1 MFNQCSTNNR
11 QGLLIVGG
19 SFLAT
24 PTMTR
29 SLFIGF
35 SSKPLVFEGFCAFC
49 VLPRF
54 VFYHYLTP
62 NVQPMFDQKN
72 NEYF

>member
-1 MFNQCSTNNR
+1 MFNQCSTNKR
-11 QGLLIVGG
+11 KGLLIVGG

-29 SLFIGF
+29 SLFIGL
-35 SSKPLVFEGFCAFC
+35 SSKPLINKGFSAFC
-49 VLPRF
+49 VLLRF

-62 NVQPMFDQKN
+62 IVQPMFDQKK
-72 NEYF
+72 